1 MINTAPADWRVTAH
15 VTESRPPH
23 LISFHL
29 TKLLLARPRQSTHST
44 VYHQHKE
51 WNYAV
56 RSPRITSQV
65 DNCPPTWLPLVG
77 IHCNFTKL
85 FRIIRNTFPL
95 TAICSSPYRG
105 SDQVCC
111 ANMARRL

>member
-29 TKLLLARPRQSTHST
+29 TKLLLARPRQSTPQHSLSPT
-44 VYHQHKE
+44 LRRDKE

-56 RSPRITSQV
+56 RSPRITSQF
-65 DNCPPTWLPLVG
+65 DNCPPTTSGWNSL
-77 IHCNFTKL
+77 
-85 FRIIRNTFPL
+85 
-95 TAICSSPYRG
+95 
-105 SDQVCC
+105 
-111 ANMARRL
+111 